1 MQVRLK
7 SRQNPQGQDS
17 GPVWWPLGF
26 EISIVVSLGLIH
38 QRPRARPRPRARLFS
53 EACAL
58 SVMMMMMMMMM
69 MVKIMAETNRNIM
82 MVSKDGEHKMINLT
96 NLNR

>member
-38 QRPRARPRPRARLFS
+38 QRPRARPRPRARMFS

-58 SVMMMMMMMMM
+58 SVMMMMMM
-69 MVKIMAETNRNIM
+69 VKTMAETNRNIM

>member
-7 SRQNPQGQDS
+7 SRQSPQSQDS

-58 SVMMMMMMMMM
+58 SVMMMMMM
-69 MVKIMAETNRNIM
+69 VKIIAETNRNIM

>member
-58 SVMMMMMMMMM
+58 SVMMMM
-69 MVKIMAETNRNIM
+69 VKTMAETNRNIM

-96 NLNR
+96 NLNRLKNFEK

>member
-58 SVMMMMMMMMM
+58 SVMMMMM
-69 MVKIMAETNRNIM
+69 VKTMAETNRNIM

-96 NLNR
+96 NLNL

>member
-58 SVMMMMMMMMM
+58 SVMMMMMM
-69 MVKIMAETNRNIM
+69 VKIMAETNRNIM

>member
-58 SVMMMMMMMMM
+58 SVMMMMMM
-69 MVKIMAETNRNIM
+69 VKTMAETNRHIM

-96 NLNR
+96 TLNR

>member
-58 SVMMMMMMMMM
+58 SVMMMMM
-69 MVKIMAETNRNIM
+69 VKTMAETNRNIM
-82 MVSKDGEHKMINLT
+82 MVSKDGEHKIINLT

>member
-58 SVMMMMMMMMM
+58 SVMMMMM
-69 MVKIMAETNRNIM
+69 VKTMAETNRNIM
-82 MVSKDGEHKMINLT
+82 LVSKDGEHKMINLT

>member
-58 SVMMMMMMMMM
+58 SVMMMMM
-69 MVKIMAETNRNIM
+69 VKTMAETNRNIM
-82 MVSKDGEHKMINLT
+82 RVSKDGEHKMINLT

>member
-7 SRQNPQGQDS
+7 SRQSPQGQDS

-58 SVMMMMMMMMM
+58 SVMMMMM
-69 MVKIMAETNRNIM
+69 VKTMAETNRNIM

>member
-38 QRPRARPRPRARLFS
+38 QRPRARPRPRSRLFS

-58 SVMMMMMMMMM
+58 SVMMMMMM
-69 MVKIMAETNRNIM
+69 VKTMAETNRNIM

>member
-58 SVMMMMMMMMM
+58 SVMMMMMMM
-69 MVKIMAETNRNIM
+69 VKTMAETNRNIM
-82 MVSKDGEHKMINLT
+82 MVSKAGEHKMINLT

>member
-58 SVMMMMMMMMM
+58 SVMMMMM
-69 MVKIMAETNRNIM
+69 VKTMAETNRNIM

>member
-58 SVMMMMMMMMM
+58 SVMMMMM
-69 MVKIMAETNRNIM
+69 VKTMAETNRNIM
-82 MVSKDGEHKMINLT
+82 MVRKDGEHKMINLT

>member
-58 SVMMMMMMMMM
+58 SVMMMM
-69 MVKIMAETNRNIM
+69 VKTMAETNRNIM

>member
-58 SVMMMMMMMMM
+58 SVMMMMTMM
-69 MVKIMAETNRNIM
+69 MVKTMAETNRNIM

>member
-58 SVMMMMMMMMM
+58 SVMMMMMMM
-69 MVKIMAETNRNIM
+69 VKIIAETNRNIM

>member
-58 SVMMMMMMMMM
+58 SVMTMM
-69 MVKIMAETNRNIM
+69 MVKTMAETNRNIM